1 MRRHTQAA
9 ACRIAV
15 EFAAAAKVT
24 CRRDCNSNP
33 RLPRNPQ
40 SRPDTNRRNHP
51 GARNRRHSARS
62 CSSFGCRC
70 SVLGRTV
77 VLLAIVVHLNDPA
90 VCTKRGKDHPIAIEE
105 FIFRHR
111 YTAAAQGVKNQ
122 LRCVKYTIYPLFCNR
137 FHTPERPCRF
147 SPNTRHTA
155 HVFCRSE
162 SSPGDKSPVF
172 AVFSPLCHRENTR
185 SLPCPEGQARLRRQ
199 ARIFIFPCR
208 RGRRSAPAALR

>member
-1 MRRHTQAA
+1 MRRHAQAA

-24 CRRDCNSNP
+24 CRRGCNSSP

-62 CSSFGCRC
+62 CSFFGCRC
-70 SVLGRTV
+70 SVFGRTV

-122 LRCVKYTIYPLFCNR
+122 FRYVKYTIYPLFCNK

-147 SPNTRHTA
+147 SPKMRHTA
-155 HVFCRSE
+155 HVFCHSE
-162 SSPGDKSPVF
+162 SSPGIIFRSSPFFLRCVTGKTQEASPVRKDKRGF
-172 AVFSPLCHRENTR
+172 ASKRKYLFSMPQ
-185 SLPCPEGQARLRRQ
+185 G
-199 ARIFIFPCR
+199 
-208 RGRRSAPAALR
+208 